1 MRERDRDVVSE
12 LTYMDDQQVSPD
24 TKCHTYCRDGKEKSF
39 VKISLNLA
47 AQEKVYFLITLSR
60 KRKQSSIGYLPL
72 SNHVGHTDF

>member
-47 AQEKVYFLITLSR
+47 AQEKCIFSLHCRENENKV
-60 KRKQSSIGYLPL
+60 P
-72 SNHVGHTDF
+72 